1 LLASAARGAGREQA
15 EQDTYHAYWTAS
27 TDDPHRFQAWRAT
40 LAALT
45 ARQDDDALRAG
56 FAPSPRAVR
65 PISAP
70 SPRALRPTSAR
81 GLRTL
86 LRWLRV
92 RCAHRTPVATPAAP
106 SLLTLRRLDAHTV
119 ALDAP
124 PPPVL
129 RACLRHA
136 WVTSGVGYGWW
147 LLVTLPGGRVYL
159 AHGTAPTD
167 RAARAAGLAAWAV
180 YLRTLEP
187 RNE

>member
-1 LLASAARGAGREQA
+1 LLASAARVAALEQA

-27 TDDPHRFQAWRAT
+27 TDDPHRFQARRAT

-45 ARQDDDALRAG
+45 ARQVDAALRAG
-56 FAPSPRAVR
+56 F
-65 PISAP
+65 AP

-92 RCAHRTPVATPAAP
+92 RCARRTPVATPAAP

-129 RACLRHA
+129 RACLRH
-136 WVTSGVGYGWW
+136 TSALAGPGYGWW
-147 LLVTLPGGRVYL
+147 LLITLPGGRVHL
-159 AHGTAPTD
+159 AHGVAPTD
-167 RAARAAGLAAWAV
+167 QDALAAGLAAWEA
-180 YLRTLEP
+180 YCQTLPAEAA
-187 RNE
+187 E